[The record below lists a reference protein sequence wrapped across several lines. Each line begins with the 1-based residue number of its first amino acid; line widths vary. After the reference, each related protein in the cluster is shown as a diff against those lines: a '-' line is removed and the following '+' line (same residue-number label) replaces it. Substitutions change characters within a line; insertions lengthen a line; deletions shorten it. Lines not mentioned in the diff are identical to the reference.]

1 MYSAQFI
8 FKPGTYDDEFY
19 RLDGAIE
26 EFVNTLPGF
35 LGVEKWSNA
44 EGDVKNHIYYF
55 ADKETLT
62 TFSRFP
68 DHLTAK
74 GGVKNSIY
82 YFADK
87 ETLKEFSRFPDHL
100 TAKAGVQRWYDG
112 YEVVISEAV
121 AAYGDGKIPSIASG
135 VKGKGTF
142 YAG

>member
-19 RLDGAIE
+19 RLDDAIE
-26 EFVNTLPGF
+26 EFVQAMPGY
-35 LGVEKWSNA
+35 LGVERWLA
-44 EGDVKNHIYYF
+44 PE
-55 ADKETLT
+55 
-62 TFSRFP
+62 
-68 DHLTAK
+68 

-112 YEVVISEAV
+112 YEVVISKVV
-121 AAYGDGKIPSIASG
+121 AAYGDGKIPSIASA
-135 VKGKGTF
+135 VNGKGSF